1 MSLCP
6 TCGATVRQQ
15 AQFCNVCG
23 AKLAGAVT
31 PALPPGSAPGGA
43 TILMAGPPD
52 ALTTAVYL
60 SISTG
65 QQIPLHSSVTIGR
78 DPHDNAVYIA
88 DGRISRK
95 HALLEERQGQWIL
108 TDLQSANGTYVNGRA
123 ITSPTPIQPGDLILI
138 GDTSFRLETAGQHP
152 SPQVW
157 GPPSF
162 QPSAPAFA
170 PVATPGV
177 LPPPGGWRSWQK
189 APLAEGRVEHLD
201 RHTMKRDDLM
211 QRGCMAIILGFIA
224 LPLAFIPMMQG
235 SDLNVLNIRIAD
247 AHTPNMVDV
256 KVMGDL
262 YGVISQGDII
272 AVWGRPQNGL
282 FVMQRAY
289 NYTTGHEI
297 AVKK

>member
-1 MSLCP
+1 MSHMW
-6 TCGATVRQQ
+6 R
-15 AQFCNVCG
+15 N
-23 AKLAGAVT
+23 
-31 PALPPGSAPGGA
+31 SAPGSSILQCLRGKTGWSRDPGA
-43 TILMAGPPD
+43 PTRQRPRRSDYFDGWPTERADNGRLPIHQHR
-52 ALTTAVYL
+52 
-60 SISTG
+60 

-108 TDLQSANGTYVNGRA
+108 TDLQSANGTYVNGRV
-123 ITSPTPIQPGDLILI
+123 ITNPTPIQPGDLIQV
-138 GDTSFRLETAGQHP
+138 GDTSLRLETAGQLP
-152 SPQVW
+152 PPQVW

-162 QPSAPAFA
+162 PPPAPAFA
-170 PVATPGV
+170 PVVTPGV

-189 APLAEGRVEHLD
+189 APLAEGRVEHID

-272 AVWGRPQNGL
+272 AVWGRPQKGL